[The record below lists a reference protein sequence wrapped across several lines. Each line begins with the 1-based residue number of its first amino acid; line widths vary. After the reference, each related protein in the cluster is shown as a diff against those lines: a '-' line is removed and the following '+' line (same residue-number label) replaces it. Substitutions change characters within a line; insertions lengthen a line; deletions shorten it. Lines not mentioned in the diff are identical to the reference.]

1 MINETTTFE
10 QYESEI
16 RAYCRAVPT
25 VFKSSQNAVMIDEE
39 DKDYIDFFG
48 GAGVLNFGHN
58 NPLMQDAM
66 IEFIKRV

>member
-1 MINETTTFE
+1 MNVFE

-25 VFKSSQNAVMIDEE
+25 VFTSSTNACMVDENGKE
-39 DKDYIDFFG
+39 YVDFFA

-58 NPLMQDAM
+58 NPKMKKQSFLS
-66 IEFIKRV
+66 